1 MKTTTLNLR
10 PFLIAFA
17 LALVT
22 MLMGCQAVQPTKT
35 DNGGQTATPAGKAVL
50 NAADAGETT
59 LQSLATL
66 PGLIGVGGGIAAILG
81 AIGVKYLHTKL
92 DDLTP
97 ETPVIATVPAAK
109 S

>member
-1 MKTTTLNLR
+1 MKTTSLNLR

-17 LALVT
+17 LALAIV
-22 MLMGCQAVQPTKT
+22 LIGCQAVQPTKNA
-35 DNGGQTATPAGKAVL
+35 DGSQTATPAGKAVL
-50 NAADAGETT
+50 SAADAGETT

-66 PGLIGVGGGIAAILG
+66 PGL
-81 AIGVKYLHTKL
+81 IGVKYLHTKL

-97 ETPVIATVPAAK
+97 ETPVIATVPVAPK